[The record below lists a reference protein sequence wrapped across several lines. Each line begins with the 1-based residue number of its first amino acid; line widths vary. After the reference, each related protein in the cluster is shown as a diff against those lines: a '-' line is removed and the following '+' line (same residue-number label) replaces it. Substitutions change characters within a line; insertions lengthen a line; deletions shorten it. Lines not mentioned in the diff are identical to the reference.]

1 MAYNFQQIT
10 GAAQSGGMINVPD
23 YIYEQSGTR
32 DPYRDLR
39 LFRNRFKQ
47 QPSVPT
53 GSTRRR
59 RSFEN
64 DPTYMAFLRQ
74 MGLDESMIN
83 ETLQSIILAG
93 AQAASR
99 DATFFEDQRMLKET
113 SISES
118 AEERGLFRS
127 GRRVADV
134 ARARSEVDLQETE
147 AVQDR
152 ATQLAEAQKT
162 AANELAQLE
171 IDRGEAEL
179 AARDRA
185 AKYNA

>member
-99 DATFFEDQRMLKET
+99 DATFFEDQRMLKEK

-134 ARARSEVDLQETE
+134 ARARSEIDLQETE